1 MELEKIPFF
10 SVVKKRM
17 AWLSQRQ
24 EVLAQNIAN
33 ADTPGYKARDL
44 KAFKFK
50 DLVRSENANLMMK
63 TTEGNHLRGQR
74 RRIRD
79 FRDEVIRDPAETDTS
94 GNSVILEEQMVKMN
108 ETSLGYRMTTELY
121 KKHLNMIKMAIG
133 RR

>member
-17 AWLSQRQ
+17 SWFSQRQ

-44 KAFKFK
+44 KSFKFK
-50 DLVRSENANLMMK
+50 DLVRSENARLVMK
-63 TTEGNHLRGQR
+63 TTEGNHLSGQR

-79 FRDEVIRDPAETDTS
+79 FRDEEIRDPAETDTT